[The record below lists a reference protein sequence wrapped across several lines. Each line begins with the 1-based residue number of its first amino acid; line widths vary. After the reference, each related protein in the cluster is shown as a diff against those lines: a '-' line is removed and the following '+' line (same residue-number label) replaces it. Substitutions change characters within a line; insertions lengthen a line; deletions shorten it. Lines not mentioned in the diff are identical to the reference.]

1 MRDPSVSEAVDQ
13 PQLSIF
19 ATNHYAMTSC
29 TLTPLLHREYF
40 RPNLIKRLQHSCN
53 RPRRPEHLSDY
64 GSMLHT
70 CNEGLGETEVMDTID
85 SVGLGGQP
93 LDDKVEEEI
102 PRL

>member
-19 ATNHYAMTSC
+19 ATNHYATVAIALGNRSTCLIMDPCS
-29 TLTPLLHREYF
+29 TPVTKAWERQ
-40 RPNLIKRLQHSCN
+40 RSWI
-53 RPRRPEHLSDY
+53 
-64 GSMLHT
+64 M
-70 CNEGLGETEVMDTID
+70 MDTID